1 MICKLKP
8 ILLFIA
14 ILIGVIV
21 NGQNHYNF
29 KASHFDYSSKDTL
42 VKFNFDIKHFKD
54 NDVFNVKLSA
64 VDKNQKSYNVN
75 SLFEHKDLKG
85 GKNTIFWNPL
95 LDGYKL
101 DGDYQINLEL
111 RKSSKIKIPYSKH
124 IVKSLLFPGW
134 GDMKLRNANK
144 FFLFGIGTIAYGS
157 LFYSLDYNS
166 RANKNYNAYINSY
179 NVEESDNFFLNA
191 KKDANISRILAG
203 ITAVTWSADIIF
215 LAKRI
220 KKVKN
225 DGTVSKFYNKM
236 QNRVNSTKYKNYKY
250 LNTKP
255 KEEKYLDSAIVEYK
269 NSNYLKSENLLKIA
283 QTYPSKDTLVLQDIE
298 KYASI
303 VKDELD
309 FIAYNKL
316 GNEKLKKLQLIDAK
330 KDFLK
335 AQKIKPN
342 SRGVVNKIDSIK
354 NYYAYLK
361 KGNKYYK
368 IKDYD
373 NAQLS
378 YENANKI
385 YKTDSSKFKVL
396 ISKAD
401 NYYTQKFYLRSRTE
415 YEKAL
420 RLYSN
425 NLVIK
430 QKIKELNI
438 IINKINSDNKEFA
451 KYVKDGDDF
460 SADDDFN
467 NAIVYYNK
475 ALKLKPKNTELNN
488 KINKINDYKGLIK
501 IGDNFFNKNK
511 FKSAIRSYKK
521 AQILFDTYDVKRKI
535 DKTKG
540 EMQWDILVGE
550 GDEFVRTKKYEEAIE
565 KYEEA
570 KRIRSTPYLLTKI
583 KKANQGICD
592 DIVKVANNL
601 KASKKWKEAL
611 EKYEE
616 VNRLCPSP
624 NIDYQIKIAKQKLKN
639 QKLGEK
645 IVNKKWYEIYNQ
657 NGLKVELLFEIKKG
671 LCTSPYAVIYIEY
684 RYTGKVSNTYNNKYL
699 NWSVEYER
707 CDNSKW
713 KFNHAVQVSGD
724 LFKQPTTQN
733 TNYLGSNFIKSKKI
747 KVMNELIK
755 AGNDNIYFDV
765 KSIKELSSKYIRDV
779 RK

>member
-1 MICKLKP
+1 MIYRLKF
-8 ILLFIA
+8 ILFFVA
-14 ILIGVIV
+14 ILIGIIV
-21 NGQNHYNF
+21 NGQNHYQF

-54 NDVFNVKLSA
+54 NDVFNVNLSA

-111 RKSSKIKIPYSKH
+111 RKSSLIKIPYSKH
-124 IVKSLLFPGW
+124 IFKSLLFPGW

-144 FFLFGIGTIAYGS
+144 FFLFGIGALAYGS

-179 NVEESDNFFLNA
+179 NVEESDNYFLNA

-203 ITAVTWSADIIF
+203 ITAITWSADIMF

-220 KKVKN
+220 KKIKN
-225 DGTVSKFYNKM
+225 DRTLSDFYNKM
-236 QNRVNSTKYKNYKY
+236 QNRVYSTEYKKYKY

-269 NSNYLKSENLLKIA
+269 NRNYNKSENLLKIA
-283 QTYPSKDTLVLQDIE
+283 QAYPSKDTLVLQKIE

-316 GNEKLKKLQLIDAK
+316 GNLKIEKLQLIGAK
-330 KDFLK
+330 KEFIK

-342 SRGVVNKIDSIK
+342 NREVVNKIDSIK

-385 YKTDSSKFKVL
+385 YKTDSSTFKVL

-401 NYYTQKFYLRSRTE
+401 NYYTQKMYVKSQIE

-425 NLVIK
+425 NLVVK
-430 QKIKELNI
+430 QKIKDLNV
-438 IINKINSDNKEFA
+438 IINKINSDNKELA
-451 KYVKDGDDF
+451 LLCKKGDQNSNNFDF
-460 SADDDFN
+460 DN
-467 NAIVYYNK
+467 
-475 ALKLKPKNTELNN
+475 ALKNYKDALKIKPKNQEVLSKIEKINNYKNLIKKGDLSFKN
-488 KINKINDYKGLIK
+488 KIYNVAKTHYTNAQKL
-501 IGDNFFNKNK
+501 FNSYEV
-511 FKSAIRSYKK
+511 KSK
-521 AQILFDTYDVKRKI
+521 
-535 DKTKG
+535 
-540 EMQWDILVGE
+540 
-550 GDEFVRTKKYEEAIE
+550 IE
-565 KYEEA
+565 KTEGEILRFTIIDEGTQYFNTAEKLWISKKFEEA
-570 KRIRSTPYLLTKI
+570 KNNFELALGKF
-583 KKANQGICD
+583 KKADEIRQSTI
-592 DIVKVANNL
+592 
-601 KASKKWKEAL
+601 
-611 EKYEE
+611 
-616 VNRLCPSP
+616 
-624 NIDYQIKIAKQKLKN
+624 IKNKISITNSKLKFCN
-639 QKLGEK
+639 DKL
-645 IVNKKWYEIYNQ
+645 KKGNIIYDDSYIEIYNK
-657 NGLKVELLFEIKKG
+657 NRLKVEVKFSFGGCDMKANMF
-671 LCTSPYAVIYIEY
+671 TY
-684 RYTGKVSNTYNNKYL
+684 RYTGRLGPNRQYLNWKIDYIDCEGVCRTFGRGKEIGGNRLINEIGQNPEEIETEEFDDQFQGIIENKIYDLKVSNYQDKINIK
-699 NWSVEYER
+699 R
-707 CDNSKW
+707 ICR
-713 KFNHAVQVSGD
+713 VS
-724 LFKQPTTQN
+724 N
-733 TNYLGSNFIKSKKI
+733 
-747 KVMNELIK
+747 
-755 AGNDNIYFDV
+755 
-765 KSIKELSSKYIRDV
+765 
-779 RK
+779 

>member
-1 MICKLKP
+1 MIYKLKS
-8 ILLFIA
+8 ILLFVA
-14 ILIGVIV
+14 VLIGIIV
-21 NGQNHYNF
+21 NGQKHYHF

-111 RKSSKIKIPYSKH
+111 RKSSKIIIPYSKH

-203 ITAVTWSADIIF
+203 ITAVTWSADIMF

-225 DGTVSKFYNKM
+225 DRSVSDFYNKM
-236 QNRVNSTKYKNYKY
+236 QNRVYSTKFKNYKY

-255 KEEKYLDSAIVEYK
+255 IEEKYLDSAIVEYK

-283 QTYPSKDTLVLQDIE
+283 QTYPSKDTLVLQEIE

-330 KDFLK
+330 KEFLK

-342 SRGVVNKIDSIK
+342 SREVVNKIDSIK

-378 YENANKI
+378 YENAYNI
-385 YKTDSSKFKVL
+385 YKTDSSKFKEL
-396 ISKAD
+396 MSKAD
-401 NYYTQKFYLRSRTE
+401 NYYTQKFYLRSEIE
-415 YEKAL
+415 YKKAIKIFPNISSLNQRLVEVQKIIKKINNDNTQYASLISEAKNFIEKEDYNNAL
-420 RLYSN
+420 LKYQQAIKFKSKESLAKEAIKKINNYLELVKKGDQAKSKNNFKISLDYYTQAKLIFVNSNIRRKIRDVESEMEWDNIIDAAKRLKVKAENLERN
-425 NLVIK
+425 NVFDEALVKYKESLEKCKQAKIIK
-430 QKIKELNI
+430 NNNDLKYLIAKIDSKIKELNKKLNKGKVI
-438 IINKINSDNKEFA
+438 VSNKWYTIYDENNNMIQIRFRLSSKSCINQTPIPSSFKYRFKGKNFSNSNKFISWELEYIECG
-451 KYVKDGDDF
+451 KSDR
-460 SADDDFN
+460 
-467 NAIVYYNK
+467 VY
-475 ALKLKPKNTELNN
+475 KLKHSVSLNRSVITN
-488 KINKINDYKGLIK
+488 YCGYYPEFDFAGYNRPD
-501 IGDNFFNKNK
+501 FRFTNK
-511 FKSAIRSYKK
+511 FT
-521 AQILFDTYDVKRKI
+521 DN
-535 DKTKG
+535 
-540 EMQWDILVGE
+540 LVL
-550 GDEFVRTKKYEEAIE
+550 
-565 KYEEA
+565 
-570 KRIRSTPYLLTKI
+570 S
-583 KKANQGICD
+583 
-592 DIVKVANNL
+592 
-601 KASKKWKEAL
+601 
-611 EKYEE
+611 
-616 VNRLCPSP
+616 
-624 NIDYQIKIAKQKLKN
+624 NIQ
-639 QKLGEK
+639 
-645 IVNKKWYEIYNQ
+645 IVNKEIY
-657 NGLKVELLFEIKKG
+657 
-671 LCTSPYAVIYIEY
+671 
-684 RYTGKVSNTYNNKYL
+684 
-699 NWSVEYER
+699 
-707 CDNSKW
+707 
-713 KFNHAVQVSGD
+713 
-724 LFKQPTTQN
+724 
-733 TNYLGSNFIKSKKI
+733 
-747 KVMNELIK
+747 
-755 AGNDNIYFDV
+755 
-765 KSIKELSSKYIRDV
+765 LSSTEK
-779 RK
+779 

>member
-1 MICKLKP
+1 MIYKLKS

-14 ILIGVIV
+14 ILIGIIV
-21 NGQNHYNF
+21 NGQKHYHF

-111 RKSSKIKIPYSKH
+111 RKSSEIKIPYSKH

-203 ITAVTWSADIIF
+203 ITAITWSADIIF

-225 DGTVSKFYNKM
+225 DGTVSDFYNKM
-236 QNRVNSTKYKNYKY
+236 QNKVHSTKYKNYKY

-269 NSNYLKSENLLKIA
+269 NRNFNRSENLLKTA
-283 QTYPSKDTLVLQDIE
+283 QAYPSKDTLVLQKIE

-303 VKDELD
+303 VKDELN

-330 KDFLK
+330 KEFLK

-342 SRGVVNKIDSIK
+342 SREVVNKIDSIN

-368 IKDYD
+368 TKDYD

-396 ISKAD
+396 MSKAD
-401 NYYTQKFYLRSRTE
+401 NYYIQKFYLRSEIE
-415 YEKAL
+415 YKKAIKIFPNISSLNQRLVKVQKIIKKINNDNTQYASLISEAKNFIEKEDYNNAL
-420 RLYSN
+420 LKYQQAIKFKSKESLAKEAIKKINNYLELVKKGDQAKSKNNFKISLDYYTQAKLIFVNSNIRRKIRDVESEMEWDNIIDAAKRLKVKAENLESN
-425 NLVIK
+425 NVFDEALVKYKESLEKCKQAKIIK
-430 QKIKELNI
+430 TTNNLNYLIAKIDSKIKELNKKLNKGKVI
-438 IINKINSDNKEFA
+438 ISRKWISIYKTQKLEVKIRFHVHTSGCQNSGKSTSFEVKYEGLLESSEKYVNFKVDYQSCRNGEYTFEINIPLYKYGKIEGRNLSSIVTNEPEGEIARWRSLWKFTNQNSDL
-451 KYVKDGDDF
+451 
-460 SADDDFN
+460 S
-467 NAIVYYNK
+467 IYNIRELNQFK
-475 ALKLKPKNTELNN
+475 TPSNSPKN
-488 KINKINDYKGLIK
+488 
-501 IGDNFFNKNK
+501 
-511 FKSAIRSYKK
+511 
-521 AQILFDTYDVKRKI
+521 
-535 DKTKG
+535 
-540 EMQWDILVGE
+540 
-550 GDEFVRTKKYEEAIE
+550 
-565 KYEEA
+565 
-570 KRIRSTPYLLTKI
+570 
-583 KKANQGICD
+583 
-592 DIVKVANNL
+592 
-601 KASKKWKEAL
+601 
-611 EKYEE
+611 
-616 VNRLCPSP
+616 
-624 NIDYQIKIAKQKLKN
+624 
-639 QKLGEK
+639 
-645 IVNKKWYEIYNQ
+645 
-657 NGLKVELLFEIKKG
+657 
-671 LCTSPYAVIYIEY
+671 
-684 RYTGKVSNTYNNKYL
+684 
-699 NWSVEYER
+699 
-707 CDNSKW
+707 
-713 KFNHAVQVSGD
+713 
-724 LFKQPTTQN
+724 
-733 TNYLGSNFIKSKKI
+733 
-747 KVMNELIK
+747 
-755 AGNDNIYFDV
+755 
-765 KSIKELSSKYIRDV
+765 
-779 RK
+779 